1 MGYINIR
8 TGKTKYKAKV
18 NAPKPVSIDTP
29 VTEGRKAEPIV
40 GSGVAIITDK
50 MKNIILSNKN
60 PKNDTIKSTNKNYN
74 KFINFQF

>member
-40 GSGVAIITDK
+40 GSGVATITD
-50 MKNIILSNKN
+50 
-60 PKNDTIKSTNKNYN
+60 
-74 KFINFQF
+74 